1 MMPDPRQPGPDRD
14 APMLSPNWKPEPV
27 KEPEPDDPPN
37 EAPHPNPDE
46 IEEPPAHA
54 EHILKQ

>member
-1 MMPDPRQPGPDRD
+1 
-14 APMLSPNWKPEPV
+14 MLSPNWKPEPV